1 MGTSATVV
9 LFGLL
14 SGLSHLTEVHP
25 ENNSYAIGS
34 IVVVALLLLAV
45 STSW

>member
-1 MGTSATVV
+1 MGTSATVA
-9 LFGLL
+9 LFGILA
-14 SGLSHLTEVHP
+14 GLSHLTDIHP
-25 ENNSYAIGS
+25 ETNSYAIGS